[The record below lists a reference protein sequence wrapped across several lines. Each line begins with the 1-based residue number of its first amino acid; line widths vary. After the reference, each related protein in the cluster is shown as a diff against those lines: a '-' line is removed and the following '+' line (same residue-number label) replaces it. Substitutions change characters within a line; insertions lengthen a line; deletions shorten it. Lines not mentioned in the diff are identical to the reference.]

1 MHLWNNFSI
10 ILGASTADLNN
21 HRSNNAYLVGSFFMI
36 HISVSENIE
45 GFRAIREAID
55 GNVLLE
61 MHLKKARYLSE
72 L

>member
-1 MHLWNNFSI
+1 
-10 ILGASTADLNN
+10 
-21 HRSNNAYLVGSFFMI
+21 MI

>member
-1 MHLWNNFSI
+1 
-10 ILGASTADLNN
+10 
-21 HRSNNAYLVGSFFMI
+21 MI

-45 GFRAIREAID
+45 RFRAVREAID